1 MRAALVA
8 AALAAFTVT
17 AGAQDFPGFARQ
29 VASGAH
35 AAMEVLQ
42 PHPVR
47 LPGFPTTRIELRA
60 GDCGAPCPADA
71 ERADLVETGP
81 GLPPGGPAFSALSL
95 FIPRGTLATPDL
107 TVTLS
112 RLIQGET
119 VLLAFEWR
127 RGGLF
132 ATGPALGEDRL
143 IVPENTLPQRW
154 HDILIDQ
161 LWSAGPDG
169 RLVLW
174 VNGQRVVQRAGPNAA
189 AGVPVR
195 LAYGLSRRPISAWTA
210 RTGARP
216 PTQVVY
222 FAAVRR
228 DADRGQVDIDLRV
241 R

>member
-1 MRAALVA
+1 MRAGLI
-8 AALAAFTVT
+8 ALALL
-17 AGAQDFPGFARQ
+17 AGGAVKAQDFPGFTRA
-29 VASGAH
+29 AAPGAH
-35 AAMEVLQ
+35 PVMEVLQ

-47 LPGFPTTRIELRA
+47 LPGLPTTRVELRA
-60 GDCGAPCPADA
+60 GECGAPCPADT
-71 ERADLVETGP
+71 ERAELAESGP
-81 GLPPGGPAFSALSL
+81 GLAPGAPAFTALSL

-107 TVTLS
+107 TVTLM
-112 RLIQGET
+112 RLVQGET
-119 VLLAFEWR
+119 VLFALEWR
-127 RGGLF
+127 PGGLF

-143 IVPENTLPQRW
+143 VVPDQTLPQRW

-161 LWSAGPDG
+161 LWSAGSDG
-169 RLVLW
+169 RLALW
-174 VNGQRVVQRAGPNAA
+174 VNGQRVIQRTGPNAA

-195 LAYGLSRRPISAWTA
+195 LVYGLARRPVSAFIA

-216 PTQVVY
+216 PTQVAY

>member
-1 MRAALVA
+1 MRTALVVL
-8 AALAAFTVT
+8 ALLASSG
-17 AGAQDFPGFARQ
+17 AGAQDFPGFTRA
-29 VASGAH
+29 VAAGAH
-35 AAMEVLQ
+35 PAMEVLQ

-60 GDCGAPCPADA
+60 GDCGAPCPADT
-71 ERADLVETGP
+71 ERAELQESGP
-81 GLPPGGPAFSALSL
+81 GLAPAAPAFTALSL

-107 TVTLS
+107 TVTLA
-112 RLIQGET
+112 RLMQGET
-119 VLLAFEWR
+119 VLFAVEWR
-127 RGGLF
+127 PGGLF

-143 IVPENTLPQRW
+143 IVPENSLAQRW

-169 RLVLW
+169 RLALW
-174 VNGQRVVQRAGPNAA
+174 VNGQRVIQRTGPNAA
-189 AGVPVR
+189 AGAPVR
-195 LAYGLSRRPISAWTA
+195 LAYGLSRRPVSAFTA
-210 RTGARP
+210 RTGTRP